1 MKNVLKKY
9 RKSENVAK
17 QREEVFIPALGV
29 KGSVYERV
37 ARKTLVKLATG
48 YVWIDDKDV
57 LKGGLCVRGISF

>member
-1 MKNVLKKY
+1 MKSETKRY
-9 RKSENVAK
+9 RKSANIIK

-57 LKGGLCVRGISF
+57 LKG